1 MTTLDDMFLLVKEI
15 RDVLVDGLEER
26 QAVEVARSDAEQS
39 FDDGTPGRVVTLPVK
54 AVSVNVGPYMFDPD
68 PDEPLTPTWYQ
79 REYER
84 EVARRENM
92 ARDRDNFANQ
102 LNTMT
107 IERDAMAEMAT
118 MNANVILATQLRL
131 DTTMTTIDKLQ
142 SERDQWQR
150 EAERVRLELRKCRQ
164 EA

>member
-15 RDVLVDGLEER
+15 RDVLIDGLEER

-54 AVSVNVGPYMFDPD
+54 AVKVNVGPYMFDPD
-68 PDEPLTPTWYQ
+68 PDEPLTP
-79 REYER
+79 
-84 EVARRENM
+84 M

-107 IERDAMAEMAT
+107 IERDVMAEMAT
-118 MNANVILATQLRL
+118 MNANVILGIQHKL
-131 DTTMTTIDKLQ
+131 DTATVMIDILK

>member
-15 RDVLVDGLEER
+15 RDVLIDGLEER
-26 QAVEVARSDAEQS
+26 QAVEVATPAE
-39 FDDGTPGRVVTLPVK
+39 PAKVVTLNFDTTPVK
-54 AVSVNVGPYMFDPD
+54 VVSVNTKPYMFDPD

-84 EVARRENM
+84 EVARRES
-92 ARDRDNFANQ
+92 
-102 LNTMT
+102 MT
-107 IERDAMAEMAT
+107 VERDA
-118 MNANVILATQLRL
+118 I
-131 DTTMTTIDKLQ
+131 K

-164 EA
+164 ET